1 MSTKIGESTL
11 SFDTIDTITV
21 EGIGYD
27 IFIM

>member
-1 MSTKIGESTL
+1 MIDDVQESG
-11 SFDTIDTITV
+11 DEMIDSIHV